1 MGMNISLDTNIFLN
15 VKNKEE
21 PFFSFSDSILKAID
35 NENNNIYATI
45 SIITIAELNVGY
57 YINKEIIEKE
67 EFISGLYSNKKYKIY
82 DLNLNIADKAAE
94 IRSQINLKLPDCIII
109 ATALIENAELLI
121 TNDSRFEKAKELLNI
136 YNSQEFF
143 ERYLKKE
150 KH

>member
-1 MGMNISLDTNIFLN
+1 MNICLDSNIFLN

-21 PFFSFSDSILKAID
+21 PFFSFSDSILNAID
-35 NENNNIYATI
+35 DENNDIYATI

-57 YINKEIIEKE
+57 YINKETIEKD
-67 EFISGLYSNKKYKIY
+67 EFISGLYSNKKYKISN
-82 DLNLNIADKAAE
+82 LNLNIADKAAE

-121 TNDSRFEKAKELLNI
+121 TNDNRFDKAKEFLNV

-150 KH
+150 KR

>member
-1 MGMNISLDTNIFLN
+1 MNISLDTNIFLN

-35 NENNNIYATI
+35 DENNDIYATI
-45 SIITIAELNVGY
+45 SIITITELNVGY
-57 YINKEIIEKE
+57 YTNKETIEKD
-67 EFISGLYSNKKYKIY
+67 EFISGLYSNKKYKISN
-82 DLNLNIADKAAE
+82 LNLNIADKAAE

-121 TNDSRFEKAKELLNI
+121 TNDTRFDKAKEFLNV

-143 ERYLKKE
+143 ERYLEKE
-150 KH
+150 KC

>member
-1 MGMNISLDTNIFLN
+1 MNISLDTNIFLN

-35 NENNNIYATI
+35 EENNDIYATI
-45 SIITIAELNVGY
+45 SIITITELNVGY
-57 YINKEIIEKE
+57 YTNKETIEKD
-67 EFISGLYSNKKYKIY
+67 EFISGLYSNKKYKISN
-82 DLNLNIADKAAE
+82 LNLNIADKAAE

-121 TNDSRFEKAKELLNI
+121 TNDTRFDKAKEFLNV

-150 KH
+150 KR

>member
-1 MGMNISLDTNIFLN
+1 MNISLDTNIFLN

-35 NENNNIYATI
+35 DENNDIYATI
-45 SIITIAELNVGY
+45 SIITITELNVGY
-57 YINKEIIEKE
+57 YTNKETIEKD
-67 EFISGLYSNKKYKIY
+67 EFISGLYSNKKYKISN
-82 DLNLNIADKAAE
+82 LNLNIADKAAE

-121 TNDSRFEKAKELLNI
+121 TNDTRFDKAKEFLNI

-150 KH
+150 KR

>member
-1 MGMNISLDTNIFLN
+1 MNISLDTNIFLN

-35 NENNNIYATI
+35 DENNDIYATI

-57 YINKEIIEKE
+57 YINKETIEKD
-67 EFISGLYSNKKYKIY
+67 EFISGLYSNKKYKISN
-82 DLNLNIADKAAE
+82 LNLNIADKAAE

-121 TNDSRFEKAKELLNI
+121 TNDTRFDKAKEFLNI
-136 YNSQEFF
+136 YNSQEFC
-143 ERYLKKE
+143 ERYLKKRNINS
-150 KH
+150 

>member
-1 MGMNISLDTNIFLN
+1 MNISLDTNIFLN

-35 NENNNIYATI
+35 DENNDIYATI
-45 SIITIAELNVGY
+45 SIITITELNVGY
-57 YINKEIIEKE
+57 YTNKETIEKD
-67 EFISGLYSNKKYKIY
+67 EFISGLYSNKKYKISN
-82 DLNLNIADKAAE
+82 LNLNIADKAAE

-121 TNDSRFEKAKELLNI
+121 TNDTRFDKAKEFLNV

-150 KH
+150 KR